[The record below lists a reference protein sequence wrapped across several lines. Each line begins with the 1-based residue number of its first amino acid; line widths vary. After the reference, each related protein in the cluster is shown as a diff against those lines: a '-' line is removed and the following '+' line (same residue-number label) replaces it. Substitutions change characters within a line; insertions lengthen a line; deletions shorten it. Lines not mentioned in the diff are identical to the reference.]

1 MAVVT
6 TQQRRRAPAMSLDER
21 RGAIVQAALPLLVEH
36 GAHLSTRQVAD
47 AAEIA
52 EGTVFRVFADKD
64 ELLRACLSEAF
75 RTDDLCARIRQV
87 PVEQDVP
94 ARLVDAGML
103 VLEHMAQLGAMM
115 QSLAASGYNI
125 HQQRAQD
132 QDQRAA
138 EEDDPAR
145 FMRELTDATTVLLA
159 PDEHRLRIPADQLVR
174 MFLGL
179 LTSTRFDPLA
189 SQDRRAAVAQRVDV
203 LLNGG
208 QQNGPQQT

>member
-1 MAVVT
+1 
-6 TQQRRRAPAMSLDER
+6 MSLDER
-21 RGAIVQAALPLLVEH
+21 REAIVQAALPLLVEH

-47 AAEIA
+47 AAGIA

-75 RTDDLCARIRQV
+75 RTDDLCARIGQV
-87 PVEQDVP
+87 PGEQDLP
-94 ARLVDAGML
+94 TRLVDAGML
-103 VLEHMAQLGAMM
+103 VLDHMAQLGAMM

-125 HQQRAQD
+125 HQQRTQN
-132 QDQRAA
+132 QRA
-138 EEDDPAR
+138 EDEDDHLR
-145 FMRELTDATTVLLA
+145 FMRDLTEATTGLLA
-159 PDEHRLRIPADQLVR
+159 ADEHRLRIPADQLVR

-189 SQDRRAAVAQRVDV
+189 GQDRRAAVAQRVDV

-208 QQNGPQQT
+208 QHDGPQQT

>member
-1 MAVVT
+1 
-6 TQQRRRAPAMSLDER
+6 MSLDER
-21 RGAIVQAALPLLVEH
+21 REAIVRAALPLLVEH

-47 AAEIA
+47 AAGIA

-75 RTDDLCARIRQV
+75 RTDDLCARIREV
-87 PVEQDVP
+87 PVEQDLP

-132 QDQRAA
+132 HDQRA
-138 EEDDPAR
+138 EDEDDPAR
-145 FMRELTDATTVLLA
+145 FMRELTDATTVLLT

-189 SQDRRAAVAQRVDV
+189 AQDRRAAVAQRVDI

-208 QQNGPQQT
+208 QHDGGQQT